1 MGHNAINFLLD
12 AKLIRG
18 QANSDFWRT
27 MRSGQIPVMPGEP
40 LAHKKF
46 FAHLQA
52 SGLNIQKNTEGLKIF
67 ALSNKD
73 VN

>member
-1 MGHNAINFLLD
+1 
-12 AKLIRG
+12 
-18 QANSDFWRT
+18 
-27 MRSGQIPVMPGEP
+27 MPGEP